1 MVPMTFIDLLPVL
14 FIILVGLPHGAGD
27 GLLAFK
33 NFKPTPK
40 GWVVFVSSYLAIAGM
55 VVALWYV
62 YPVLGLLLFLIQS
75 CIHFGLGD
83 VSASDLIARGT
94 QSQNR
99 LHHWARIIAMGG
111 GPVLLIPLFHPIPV
125 NDVFVLMSG
134 QAASYLIIYVI
145 FLLPVWLA
153 AFGIMLS
160 YLPKTGGRETALLLL
175 LVGLYFILPPLWSFA
190 IYFCCVHSLRHFV
203 VLNTQID
210 GGLVQSGHLG
220 QILLFSALPIG
231 VIFLFAL
238 QAQAHFTDAL
248 TAGLFIGLA
257 ALTVPHMV
265 LVDGLRKHHKFSI

>member
-1 MVPMTFIDLLPVL
+1 MLPMTFIDLLPVL
-14 FIILVGLPHGAGD
+14 FIMLIGLPHGAGD

-40 GWVVFVSSYLAIAGM
+40 GWVVFVSSYLAIAAM

-83 VSASDLIARGT
+83 VSASDQIARGT

-160 YLPKTGGRETALLLL
+160 HLPKTGGRETALLLL

-203 VLNTQID
+203 VLNSQID
-210 GGLVQSGHLG
+210 GGLVKSGHLG

-238 QAQAHFTDAL
+238 QAQAHFTEAL

>member
-14 FIILVGLPHGAGD
+14 FIMLVGLPHGAGD

-40 GWVVFVSSYLAIAGM
+40 GWVVFVSSYLAIAGI

>member
-14 FIILVGLPHGAGD
+14 FIMLVGLPHGAGD

-62 YPVLGLLLFLIQS
+62 YPVLGLLLFLVQS

>member
-14 FIILVGLPHGAGD
+14 FIMLVGLPHGAGD

-62 YPVLGLLLFLIQS
+62 YPVLGLLLFLVQS

-160 YLPKTGGRETALLLL
+160 YLPKTGGRETALLLV

>member
-14 FIILVGLPHGAGD
+14 FIMLVGLPHGAGD

-33 NFKPTPK
+33 NFKPTSK
-40 GWVVFVSSYLAIAGM
+40 GWVVFVSSYLAIVGM

-210 GGLVQSGHLG
+210 GGLVKSGHLG
-220 QILLFSALPIG
+220 QILMFSALPIG

-238 QAQAHFTDAL
+238 QAQAHFTEAL

-265 LVDGLRKHHKFSI
+265 LVDGLRKHQKFSI

>member
-62 YPVLGLLLFLIQS
+62 YPVLGLLLFLVQS

-160 YLPKTGGRETALLLL
+160 YLPKTGGRETALLLV

-220 QILLFSALPIG
+220 QILMFSALPIG

>member
-14 FIILVGLPHGAGD
+14 FIMLVGLPHGAGD

-238 QAQAHFTDAL
+238 QAQAHFPDAL

>member
-14 FIILVGLPHGAGD
+14 FIMLVGLPHGAGD

-55 VVALWYV
+55 GVALWYV

-210 GGLVQSGHLG
+210 GGLVKSGHLG

-238 QAQAHFTDAL
+238 QAQAHFTEAL

>member
-1 MVPMTFIDLLPVL
+1 MTLIDLLPVL
-14 FIILVGLPHGAGD
+14 FILLVGLPHGAGD

-33 NFKPTPK
+33 NLKPDVK
-40 GWVVFVSSYLAIAGM
+40 GWVIFVCSYLFLAGL

-62 YPVLGLLLFLIQS
+62 YPVLGLLLFLVQS

-83 VSASDLIARGT
+83 VSATDTIARGT
-94 QSQNR
+94 QSQSR
-99 LHHWARIIAMGG
+99 VHHWARIVAMGG

-134 QAASYLIIYVI
+134 QAASYLILYII

-160 YLPKTGGRETALLLL
+160 YLPKTGGREVALMLL

-190 IYFCCVHSLRHFV
+190 IYFCCVHSLRHFMA
-203 VLNTQID
+203 LNRQID
-210 GGLVQSGHLG
+210 GGLMTVGNLS
-220 QILLFSALPIG
+220 QIGLFSALPIALIL
-231 VIFLFAL
+231 IFAF
-238 QAQAHFTDAL
+238 QAQAYFTEAL

-265 LVDGLRKHHKFSI
+265 LVDGLRKHQKISI

>member
-1 MVPMTFIDLLPVL
+1 
-14 FIILVGLPHGAGD
+14 
-27 GLLAFK
+27 
-33 NFKPTPK
+33 
-40 GWVVFVSSYLAIAGM
+40 
-55 VVALWYV
+55 
-62 YPVLGLLLFLIQS
+62 
-75 CIHFGLGD
+75 
-83 VSASDLIARGT
+83 
-94 QSQNR
+94 
-99 LHHWARIIAMGG
+99 MGG

-210 GGLVQSGHLG
+210 GGLVKSGHLG

-238 QAQAHFTDAL
+238 QAQAHFTEAL

>member
-14 FIILVGLPHGAGD
+14 FIMLVGLPHGAGD

-33 NFKPTPK
+33 NFNPTPK
-40 GWVVFVSSYLAIAGM
+40 GWVVFVSSYLAIVGM

-111 GPVLLIPLFHPIPV
+111 APVLLIPLFHPIPV
-125 NDVFVLMSG
+125 YDVFVLMSG
-134 QAASYLIIYVI
+134 QAASYFIIYVI

-160 YLPKTGGRETALLLL
+160 YLPKTGGRETAFLLL

-210 GGLVQSGHLG
+210 GGLVKSGHLG

-238 QAQAHFTDAL
+238 QAQAHFTEAL

>member
-1 MVPMTFIDLLPVL
+1 MLPMTFIDLLPVL
-14 FIILVGLPHGAGD
+14 FIMLIGLPHGAGD

-40 GWVVFVSSYLAIAGM
+40 GWVVFVSSYLAIAAM
-55 VVALWYV
+55 VVAFWYV

-83 VSASDLIARGT
+83 VSASDQIARGT

-160 YLPKTGGRETALLLL
+160 HLPKTGGRETALLLL

-203 VLNTQID
+203 VLNSQID
-210 GGLVQSGHLG
+210 GGLVKSGHLG

-238 QAQAHFTDAL
+238 QAQAHFTEAL

>member
-1 MVPMTFIDLLPVL
+1 MLPMTFIDLLPVL
-14 FIILVGLPHGAGD
+14 FIMLIGLPHGAGD

-40 GWVVFVSSYLAIAGM
+40 GWVVFVSSYLAIAAM

-83 VSASDLIARGT
+83 VSASDQIARGT

-145 FLLPVWLA
+145 FLLPVWLV

-160 YLPKTGGRETALLLL
+160 HLPKTGGRETALLLL

-203 VLNTQID
+203 VLNSQID
-210 GGLVQSGHLG
+210 GGLVKSGHLG

-238 QAQAHFTDAL
+238 QAQAHFTEAL

>member
-1 MVPMTFIDLLPVL
+1 MTFIDLLPVL
-14 FIILVGLPHGAGD
+14 FIMLIGLPHGAGD

-40 GWVVFVSSYLAIAGM
+40 GWVVFVSSYLAIAAM

-83 VSASDLIARGT
+83 VSASDQIARGT
-94 QSQNR
+94 QSQSR

-160 YLPKTGGRETALLLL
+160 HLPKTGGSETALLLL

-203 VLNTQID
+203 ILNSQID
-210 GGLVQSGHLG
+210 GGLVKSGHLG

-238 QAQAHFTDAL
+238 QAQAHFTEAL
-248 TAGLFIGLA
+248 TAGLFISLA

>member
-40 GWVVFVSSYLAIAGM
+40 GWGVFVSSYLAIAGM

-238 QAQAHFTDAL
+238 QAQAHFPDAL

>member
-14 FIILVGLPHGAGD
+14 FIMLVGLPHGAGD

-55 VVALWYV
+55 VVALLYV

-83 VSASDLIARGT
+83 LSASDLIARGT

>member
-14 FIILVGLPHGAGD
+14 FIMLVGLPHGAGD

-33 NFKPTPK
+33 NFIPTPK

-203 VLNTQID
+203 VLNTQIE
-210 GGLVQSGHLG
+210 GGLVKSGHLR
-220 QILLFSALPIG
+220 QIALFSVLPIAL
-231 VIFLFAL
+231 IFIFAL
-238 QAQAHFTDAL
+238 QAQDHFTEAL

-257 ALTVPHMV
+257 ALTVPHMI

>member
-1 MVPMTFIDLLPVL
+1 MTFIDLLPVL
-14 FIILVGLPHGAGD
+14 FIMLVGLPHGAGD

-75 CIHFGLGD
+75 CIHFGIGD

>member
-1 MVPMTFIDLLPVL
+1 MLPMTFIDLLPVL
-14 FIILVGLPHGAGD
+14 FIMLIGLPHGAGD

-40 GWVVFVSSYLAIAGM
+40 GWVVFVSSYLAIAAM

-83 VSASDLIARGT
+83 VSASDQIARGT

-160 YLPKTGGRETALLLL
+160 HLPKTGGRETALLLL

-203 VLNTQID
+203 VLNSQID
-210 GGLVQSGHLG
+210 GGLVKSGHLG
-220 QILLFSALPIG
+220 QILLFSVPPIG

-238 QAQAHFTDAL
+238 QAQAHFTEAL

>member
-14 FIILVGLPHGAGD
+14 FIMLVGLPHGAGD

-33 NFKPTPK
+33 NFNPTPK
-40 GWVVFVSSYLAIAGM
+40 GWVVFVSSYFAIVGM

-94 QSQNR
+94 KSQNR
-99 LHHWARIIAMGG
+99 LHHWARIIAIGG
-111 GPVLLIPLFHPIPV
+111 APVLLIPLFHPIPV
-125 NDVFVLMSG
+125 NDVFVLISG
-134 QAASYLIIYVI
+134 QAASYLIIYII

-160 YLPKTGGRETALLLL
+160 YLPKTGGRETAFLLL

-210 GGLVQSGHLG
+210 GGLVKSGHLG

-238 QAQAHFTDAL
+238 QAQAHFTEAL